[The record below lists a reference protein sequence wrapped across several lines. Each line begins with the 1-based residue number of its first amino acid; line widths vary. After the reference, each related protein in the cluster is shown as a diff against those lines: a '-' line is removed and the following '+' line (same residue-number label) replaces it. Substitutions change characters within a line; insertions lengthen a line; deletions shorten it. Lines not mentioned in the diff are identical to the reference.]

1 MNFAQKERRAVD
13 FNSCGNGVSGLLKD
27 KRVQLSDIILYSRL
41 HIEPNPA
48 NLLNQIFPVI
58 FHGPPPAVAVCP
70 WIVDV
75 ANVVHQHTPEQD
87 ANWSRVKAER
97 LCPLVSELE
106 FHPDPVL
113 VFRQAPFCRFV
124 INANQDRAFLAAVV
138 NRDSRPPVLKLLF
151 YPGLAKFTHKLLSPV
166 LVVTVAEKLLDIQD
180 TGMIIKG
187 HVQPGDVVTLPLLE
201 QPEKSVKISGPVL
214 LEAPASLTGHIQ
226 ASPHSRVSIVQ
237 DRDAGEVEPLAVS
250 VSAMAQLVPAAALHS
265 QQLHPG
271 LRVLLL
277 PAYRQPIIE
286 NNIL

>member
-106 FHPDPVL
+106 FYPNPVL
-113 VFRQAPFCRFV
+113 V
-124 INANQDRAFLAAVV
+124 LW
-138 NRDSRPPVLKLLF
+138 
-151 YPGLAKFTHKLLSPV
+151 
-166 LVVTVAEKLLDIQD
+166 
-180 TGMIIKG
+180 
-187 HVQPGDVVTLPLLE
+187 
-201 QPEKSVKISGPVL
+201 
-214 LEAPASLTGHIQ
+214 
-226 ASPHSRVSIVQ
+226 
-237 DRDAGEVEPLAVS
+237 
-250 VSAMAQLVPAAALHS
+250 
-265 QQLHPG
+265 
-271 LRVLLL
+271 
-277 PAYRQPIIE
+277 
-286 NNIL
+286 

>member
-1 MNFAQKERRAVD
+1 MNFAKKERRAVD

-106 FHPDPVL
+106 FHPNPVL

-138 NRDSRPPVLKLLF
+138 NCDSRPSVVKFFPNSVF
-151 YPGLAKFTHKLLSPV
+151 AKSAHKFLTSGIIKHSV
-166 LVVTVAEKLLDIQD
+166 NIQD

-187 HVQPGDVVTLPLLE
+187 HVQPGDVVALPLLE
-201 QPEKSVKISGPVL
+201 EPEKSVKISGPVL
-214 LEAPASLTGHIQ
+214 FEAPAALAGHVQTG
-226 ASPHSRVSIVQ
+226 PHTRIAVVQ
-237 DRDAGEVEPLAVS
+237 NGNAAKVKPFPVS
-250 VSAMAQLVPAAALHS
+250 VPAMAQLVPAAALHP

-286 NNIL
+286 NDIL